1 MSSLYFKFRTILIKY
16 MPVALPKIVNL
27 KKSNGLN
34 MMFDESSVTSL
45 NFYRRR
51 HPNADWLKNVALIK
65 NCQFFS
71 NFDEP
76 WPK

>member
-45 NFYRRR
+45 NF
-51 HPNADWLKNVALIK
+51 
-65 NCQFFS
+65 
-71 NFDEP
+71 
-76 WPK
+76 